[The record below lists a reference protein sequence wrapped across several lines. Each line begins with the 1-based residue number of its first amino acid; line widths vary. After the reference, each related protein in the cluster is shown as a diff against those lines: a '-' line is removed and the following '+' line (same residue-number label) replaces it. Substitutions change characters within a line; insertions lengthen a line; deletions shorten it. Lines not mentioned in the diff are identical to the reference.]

1 MTWVL
6 IVGAGPAGMRAAE
19 MLATAGITP
28 VVVDE
33 GARAGGQIYRR
44 PPRGFIRRPEAL
56 YGSEASKAVAL
67 HQCFDALV
75 TQNRV
80 EYRAQTS
87 VLGLRDGTAHLSGPA
102 GYEQIGFERLILAT
116 GAMDRVVPI
125 AGWQTGGVYTLG
137 AMQIA
142 LKAQGVALGR
152 QIVLLGT
159 GPLLTLLAAQSVQS
173 GADVRAVLDTSDMR
187 GQVRGGV
194 AMAAARPWVTLRGLG
209 MRRQLGRRYHAG
221 ITPLRIETD
230 EQGPTAVHWR
240 DAKGAQ
246 HVASCDAVGM
256 GWHLRA
262 ETHLADLAGAQFYWD
277 EDFAQWLPEIDGFG
291 RARANLYLA
300 GDGARLLGA
309 DAAEIAGRV
318 AATACLRD
326 MHLAAPDPTADL
338 RRIDR
343 MERFAR
349 SMQRAFPWPADL
361 VRQADDHTVLCRC
374 EGVTAGDLR
383 QTADWSGPEANRAKS
398 LGRVGMGRCQGRYC
412 QLAGAEVI
420 AAKAGMRTEDVGRLR
435 SQAPVRPVPISA
447 LIQDSS
453 D

>member
-1 MTWVL
+1 
-6 IVGAGPAGMRAAE
+6 
-19 MLATAGITP
+19 
-28 VVVDE
+28 
-33 GARAGGQIYRR
+33 
-44 PPRGFIRRPEAL
+44 
-56 YGSEASKAVAL
+56 
-67 HQCFDALV
+67 
-75 TQNRV
+75 
-80 EYRAQTS
+80 
-87 VLGLRDGTAHLSGPA
+87 
-102 GYEQIGFERLILAT
+102 
-116 GAMDRVVPI
+116 
-125 AGWQTGGVYTLG
+125 
-137 AMQIA
+137 
-142 LKAQGVALGR
+142 
-152 QIVLLGT
+152 VLLGT
-159 GPLLTLLAAQSVQS
+159 GPLLTLLAVQLVQS
-173 GADVRAVLDTSDMR
+173 GADVRAVLDTSDMC

-194 AMAAARPWVTLRGLG
+194 AMAAVRPWVTLRGLG
-209 MRRQLGRRYHAG
+209 LRRQLGRRYHAG

-240 DAKGAQ
+240 DAKGTQ
-246 HVASCDAVGM
+246 HVTSCDAVGM

-262 ETHLADLAGAQFYWD
+262 ETHLSDLAGAQFYWV
-277 EDFAQWLPEIDGFG
+277 EVFVQWLPEIDGFG

-300 GDGARLLGA
+300 GDSARLLGA
-309 DAAEIAGRV
+309 DAAEIAGRL

-326 MHLAAPDPTADL
+326 MHLAAPDPIADL

-349 SMQRAFPWPADL
+349 AMQRAFPWPANM
-361 VRQADDHTVLCRC
+361 VRQTEDHTVLCRC

>member
-1 MTWVL
+1 MTRVL

-19 MLATAGITP
+19 TLATAGITP

-33 GARAGGQIYRR
+33 GTRAGGQIYRR
-44 PPRGFIRRPEAL
+44 PPRGFTRRPEAL

-67 HQCFDALV
+67 HQCFDTLV

-102 GYEQIGFERLILAT
+102 GYEKIAFDRLILAT

-142 LKAQGVALGR
+142 LKAQGVALGQ

-159 GPLLTLLAAQSVQS
+159 GPLLTLLAAQLVQS
-173 GADVRAVLDTSDMR
+173 GADVRAVLDTSDML

-194 AMAAARPWVTLRGLG
+194 AMVAARPWVTLRGLG

-240 DAKGAQ
+240 DAKGTQ
-246 HVASCDAVGM
+246 HVTSCDAVGM

-343 MERFAR
+343 MKRFAR
-349 SMQRAFPWPADL
+349 AMQRAFPWPANM
-361 VRQADDHTVLCRC
+361 VRQADDATVLCRC

-383 QTADWSGPEANRAKS
+383 QTADWSGPEANCAKS

-420 AAKAGMRTEDVGRLR
+420 AAKTGMRTEDVGRLR